1 MLTEY
6 EVRRRIELIR
16 ASRVAPLRKARLLL
30 RMSRSLGK
38 QAQSLSDAEQ
48 RASRIHDPNST
59 ASLARIALR
68 LRILNQDVREA
79 ALDALDKPTFN

>member
-30 RMSRSLGK
+30 RMSRSLHK
-38 QAQSLSDAEQ
+38 QAETLSDAKE
-48 RASRIHDPNST
+48 RSTKIHDTNAT

-68 LRILNQDVREA
+68 LRMLNQDVREA
-79 ALDALDKPTFN
+79 AFEALDKASLN